1 MSQGPCSVASMSRWW
16 SSDQHFGHTNII
28 RYCGRPFT
36 DTDAMAAAMV
46 DRWNDVVAD
55 SDEVWML
62 GDLVMNQLPVNL
74 AAHVARLKGR
84 KVLVPGNHDACWQGH
99 RKGPRQVPAYYEV
112 GGVAHIVDDPSPV
125 VIAGQQL
132 RISHFPYLIDTHH
145 DLRYVEHR
153 PDDDGGWLLH
163 GHVHEKWRQNGRQIN
178 VGVDAWDFA
187 PVSDDTISETIH
199 AGPAHIDCPVYT
211 LAA

>member
-1 MSQGPCSVASMSRWW
+1 MSRWW

-28 RYCGRPFT
+28 RYCGRPFI

-62 GDLVMNQLPVNL
+62 GDLVMNQLPVDL

-84 KVLVPGNHDACWQGH
+84 KILVPGNHDACWQGY
-99 RKGPRQVPAYYEV
+99 RKGPRQVPAYYEI

-145 DLRYVEHR
+145 DLRYIEHR
-153 PDDDGGWLLH
+153 PDDYGGWLLH

-199 AGPAHIDCPVYT
+199 AGPAHIDCPIYT

>member
-1 MSQGPCSVASMSRWW
+1 MSRWW

-28 RYCGRPFT
+28 RYCGRPFV

-62 GDLVMNQLPVNL
+62 GDLVMNQLAVNL

-84 KVLVPGNHDACWQGH
+84 KILVPGNHDACWQGH
-99 RKGPRQVPAYYEV
+99 RKGPRQVPAYYEI
-112 GGVAHIVDDPSPV
+112 GGIAHIIDNPSPV

-187 PVSDDTISETIH
+187 PVSDDTISEMVH

-211 LAA
+211 LVA

>member
-1 MSQGPCSVASMSRWW
+1 MSQGPGSVASMSRWW

-28 RYCGRPFT
+28 RYCGRPFV

-62 GDLVMNQLPVNL
+62 GDLVMNQLAVNL

-84 KVLVPGNHDACWQGH
+84 KILVPGNHDACWQGH
-99 RKGPRQVPAYYEV
+99 RKGPRQVPAYLEV
-112 GGVAHIVDDPSPV
+112 GGVHIADDPSPV

-132 RISHFPYLIDTHH
+132 RISHFPYRIDTHH

-187 PVSDDTISETIH
+187 PVSDDTISEMIH
-199 AGPAHIDCPVYT
+199 AGPAHIDCPIYT

>member
-1 MSQGPCSVASMSRWW
+1 MSQGPGSVVDMTRWW

-28 RYCGRPFT
+28 RYCGRPFV

-62 GDLVMNQLPVNL
+62 GDLVMNQLLVNL

-84 KVLVPGNHDACWQGH
+84 KILVPGNHDACWQGH
-99 RKGPRQVPAYYEV
+99 RKGPRQVPAYYEI
-112 GGVAHIVDDPSPV
+112 GGIAHIIDDPSPV

-145 DLRYVEHR
+145 DLRYIEHR

-163 GHVHEKWRQNGRQIN
+163 GHIHEKWRQNGRQIN

-187 PVSDDTISETIH
+187 PVSDDTISEMIH
-199 AGPAHIDCPVYT
+199 AGPAHIDCPIYT

>member
-1 MSQGPCSVASMSRWW
+1 MSRWW
-16 SSDQHFGHTNII
+16 TSDQHFGHTNII
-28 RYCGRPFT
+28 RHCGRPFT

-55 SDEVWML
+55 SDEVWVL
-62 GDLVMNQLPVNL
+62 GDLVMNQLAVNL

-84 KVLVPGNHDACWQGH
+84 KILVPGNHDACWQGH
-99 RKGPRQVPAYYEV
+99 RKGPRQVPAYLEV
-112 GGVAHIVDDPSPV
+112 GGIHIVDDPSPV

-145 DLRYVEHR
+145 DLRYIEHR

-163 GHVHEKWRQNGRQIN
+163 GHIHEKWRQNGRQIN

-187 PVSDDTISETIH
+187 PVSDGTISEMVH
-199 AGPAHIDCPVYT
+199 AGPAHIDCPIYT
-211 LAA
+211 LVA